1 MKIKP
6 YFLILSGAG
15 VSMIALLYGL
25 SPQWFARTFLGIA
38 ELNVNMAHILRAV
51 TGLYLALSAF
61 WLFSAYHEKYR
72 NTAILTVIIF
82 SAGLV
87 LGRIVS
93 FFADG
98 QPAPLLLIYI
108 AMELIF
114 APAAYWVF
122 KLPD

>member
-98 QPAPLLLIYI
+98 
-108 AMELIF
+108 
-114 APAAYWVF
+114 
-122 KLPD
+122 